1 MSDLQKHIQEQLK
14 NPEFRKIWEES
25 EADYQRERKAIKK
38 RIESKKKSPS

>member
-25 EADYQRERKAIKK
+25 EADYQRAKKIIK
-38 RIESKKKSPS
+38 SKKKKNSTSQK